1 MNIPQMEY
9 VEEPHTLLIEKH
21 TEIQVVRKIFE
32 EIFWTLF
39 FLQRLENFG
48 NY

>member
-9 VEEPHTLLIEKH
+9 VEESHDLLIEKH
-21 TEIQVVRKIFE
+21 VEIQVICKNFE
-32 EIFWTLF
+32 EIFWTF
-39 FLQRLENFG
+39 FSNKDWENFG

>member
-9 VEEPHTLLIEKH
+9 VEEPHVLLIEKH
-21 TEIQVVRKIFE
+21 MEIQVVRKNFE

-39 FLQRLENFG
+39 SNKDWENFG